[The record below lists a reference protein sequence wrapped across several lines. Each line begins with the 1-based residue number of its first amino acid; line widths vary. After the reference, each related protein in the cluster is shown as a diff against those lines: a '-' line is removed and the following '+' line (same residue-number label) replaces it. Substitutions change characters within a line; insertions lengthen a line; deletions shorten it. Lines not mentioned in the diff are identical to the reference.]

1 MKKLNVLKS
10 IIKIGAAL
18 SILFAFAACEIG
30 LGAAVDISAP
40 VVSVI
45 NPERTGYI
53 LEEFTVNG
61 TAKDNIGVT
70 ALSLQIEPL
79 DNPTPENTVKFR
91 INNNVWEVY
100 DSSTSKWTAYD
111 AALCTITGDN
121 TDFEWSITYKVGS
134 SVSNG
139 DEFMITTQVFDEAN
153 NESKESKD
161 ERSVTIDM
169 NEPVVTLI
177 SPATER
183 TYSVIETRLATYS
196 LKDNSVLQNLIN
208 GEFSVTGA
216 QKEEGKLSDLIVYL
230 DERQTA
236 ELTNLSE
243 NAIVKQVITGDNLRN
258 WSATFNLSTI
268 PGYEHDK
275 KIVRIVT
282 ESHDQAGNIETVC
295 QGWFVYWNDADIPW
309 VVANFGGTG
318 SYSNKTDV
326 YPNCSL
332 QGQAYDDDGLKQVE
346 IKVFKGDET
355 EPVKTEK
362 LDLKSENYPKYKA
375 WSVEA
380 LHDNCDFRVEVECED
395 INGTKSEKEIRYMAV
410 KDINPPSIVIETD
423 TKQPM
428 LGDASGKITIKG
440 YVTDDG
446 EIDFVKLARIKAS
459 TPSEKIIEY
468 YNSSYTAWST
478 ASGGT
483 DLNGNKVW
491 TIDLGDNIS
500 ENSNVKRTFSKDFNI
515 FSDFGINGTTEKL
528 NIQTFI
534 IMAVD
539 KGGTAKVDTF
549 TYAGDTTVPTL
560 TIDKLI
566 VKKGSVEEELDF
578 KYCNG
583 EKEDHEKHPKM
594 LKPFNKSN
602 GNITDKIIL
611 SGTWSDNSTNI
622 WSDKSRHSSITLTWE
637 GVSASVTANEDGTW
651 TTEEITPPDATTAII
666 EMQFNDYAGNIAK
679 ANENFYV
686 SSNDPE
692 LLRITAEENDGS
704 FKAGATINIILE
716 FNKAVKYSG
725 GTPTLT
731 LNVPVNGTK
740 RIIECSSESGKEL
753 TQHKFTYTVQEGD
766 DISALDVTSINTD
779 GITWTSTVNKKDFA
793 VNTTDM
799 ENIVNVAS
807 KKLTGSRSLRIDTVK
822 PLFNKLTAI
831 TKSGAYNKDK
841 EIFIQ
846 GEFDE
851 EVTIEDETKL
861 KLTFNTGATSDSAV
875 KTGPSKVLFTYKIG
889 ENQNNDSLDVTSVS
903 VTGAGIK
910 DVAGNEIADPISN
923 SITKSKIS
931 DIKID
936 TDKPAKPVVT
946 GITNNAYIYD
956 PAGASFTITGFETD
970 TETKK
975 YYSVDGGKSYSDYT
989 GAVTLGKGG
998 YDITAYQE
1006 DAAGNKSDNATSFHI
1021 NVDPGNILTS
1031 ITAGVPTGTY
1041 TTGKTIP
1048 IYLNF
1053 RNKVTVA
1060 NGAKLTLDN
1069 GKEAVYSSGTGS
1081 TRAVFN
1087 YTVEDGDSSTGLN
1100 VIDISKAAE
1109 TFKDERGNDIT
1120 SYCTVIPAGKNL
1132 LNSRTITIVTGKPV
1146 VKSVNYNKTTNKLTI
1161 TFNSN
1166 INKGSGNI
1174 TITHGTGY
1182 RAPAVLAVD
1191 TFNNLKKKNSDLA
1204 GYYELGVNGSDADGN
1219 PDTEEKYILK
1229 FAKNITDTDVLT
1241 ALTKADADKVIIPVN
1256 SSYVTISG
1264 VNLIIELADSYALPV
1279 KGADYTISLPEKL
1292 VSDKQSHTN
1301 EEDNNWS
1308 ISSSAVGG
1316 VEDPVIRVEK
1326 KDEVIGTISD
1336 NSATVTQ
1343 PATAQVKIECQTPGV
1358 TPTFKVYKQE
1368 NAQVTFMASSKTE
1381 NGKVV
1386 TTVSTPIT
1394 KNTAAVT
1401 TVDSSVG
1408 TTSPITLGSSSDL
1421 TKGYVYKIEAKATS
1435 TSTPVYEYAYRSVFA
1450 IKKAPLRNNDVT
1462 AYANSYSQLWCRGG
1476 DKESGGLS
1484 QSTFPVS
1491 WNTAQF
1497 DKVRAMTTGAE
1508 YTAKNSENNDVTVC
1522 DGYWITWKINVN
1534 AYMQPLRGNMPSDA
1548 KIKGPGRWIWGMQ
1561 GPYPLGLKNFTLYPG
1576 HSLAIDGIQNYIYGN
1591 VSFYKKHCEYRKSD
1605 DSVVKSMEPE
1615 Q

>member
-1 MKKLNVLKS
+1 MKKSNVLKN
-10 IIKIGAAL
+10 IIKVGAAL
-18 SILFAFAACEIG
+18 FSLFAFAACEIG
-30 LGAAVDISAP
+30 LGAAVDVSAP

-70 ALSLQIEPL
+70 SLSLQIEPL
-79 DNPTPENTVKFR
+79 DNPTPENTIKFR
-91 INNNVWEVY
+91 INNNVWEAY
-100 DSSTSKWTAYD
+100 DSTTDKWTSYD

-121 TDFEWSITYKVGS
+121 TNFEWSITYKVAS

-139 DEFMITTQVFDEAN
+139 DEFMITTQVYDEAN
-153 NESKESKD
+153 NESKDSKD
-161 ERSVTIDM
+161 ERSVTIDK

-177 SPATER
+177 SPATEKP
-183 TYSVIETRLATYS
+183 YSAVETRSAAYT

-208 GEFSVTGA
+208 GEFTVTGA

-230 DERQTA
+230 DESQTTD
-236 ELTNLSE
+236 LTNLSE

-268 PGYEHDK
+268 SGYEHNK

-309 VVANFGGTG
+309 IVANFGGTG
-318 SYSNKTDV
+318 SYSNKIDV

-346 IKVFKGDET
+346 IKVFKDNET

-395 INGTKSEKEIRYMAV
+395 INGKKSEKEIRYMAV
-410 KDINPPSIVIETD
+410 KDINPPNIVIETD

-446 EIDFVKLARIKAS
+446 AIDYVKLVRIKAS
-459 TPSEKIIEY
+459 TPAETIIKY
-468 YNSSYTAWST
+468 YNSSYEAWT
-478 ASGGT
+478 TTSGGT

-491 TIDLGDNIS
+491 KIDLGDNIS
-500 ENSNVKRTFSKDFNI
+500 GDTTVKRKFSKDFNI

-539 KGGTAKVDTF
+539 KGGTAKIDTF

-560 TIDKLI
+560 TIDKLE
-566 VKKGSVEEELDF
+566 VKKGSVTETLDF

-583 EKEDHEKHPKM
+583 VNEEHEKHPKM
-594 LKPFNKSN
+594 LKPFLRVN
-602 GNITDKIIL
+602 GAITDKIIL
-611 SGTWSDNSTNI
+611 SGTWNDNSTEV
-622 WSDKSRHSSITLTWE
+622 WSDKSKHSPITLTWE
-637 GVSASVTANEDGTW
+637 GVSASVTANPNGTW
-651 TTEEITPPDATTAII
+651 TTGEITPPDATTAII
-666 EMQFNDYAGNIAK
+666 EMQFSDYAGNIAK

-686 SSNDPE
+686 SSNNPE

-704 FKAGATINIILE
+704 FKAEETINIILE

-731 LNVPVNGTK
+731 LNVSKNGTFK
-740 RIIECSSESGKEL
+740 IIECSSESEKEL
-753 TQHKFTYTVQEGD
+753 TQHKFTYTVEEGD
-766 DISALDVTSINTD
+766 NISALEVTKINTD
-779 GITWTSTVNKKDFA
+779 GITWTSTVNKKDFT
-793 VNTTDM
+793 VDTTEM
-799 ENIVNVAS
+799 NNIVNDAS
-807 KKLTGSRSLRIDTVK
+807 KKLTGSRKLRIDTVK

-831 TKSGAYNKDK
+831 TKTGAYNKDK

-846 GEFDE
+846 GEFNE
-851 EVTIEDETKL
+851 EVTIEDFSKL
-861 KLTFNTGATSDSAV
+861 KLNFNTGATSTSAV

-889 ENQNNDSLDVTSVS
+889 ENQNTSALDVTSVS

-910 DVAGNEIADPISN
+910 DIAGNEIADPISN
-923 SITKSKIS
+923 SITKSGIS
-931 DIKID
+931 SIKID
-936 TDKPAKPVVT
+936 TTKPDKPVVT

-975 YYSVDGGKSYSDYT
+975 YYSVDGGKSYSEYT
-989 GAVTLGKGG
+989 GTVTLGNGE

-1006 DAAGNKSDNATSFHI
+1006 DAAGNKSDDATTVHI

-1041 TTGKTIP
+1041 TTGKVIP

-1060 NGAKLTLDN
+1060 AGAKLTLNN
-1069 GKEAVYSSGTGS
+1069 GKEAVYSSGTGT

-1087 YTVEDGDSSTGLN
+1087 YTVAEGDSSDGLN
-1100 VIDISKAAE
+1100 VTAFTDSEGTINAAG
-1109 TFKDERGNDIT
+1109 TFKDERNNDIT
-1120 SYCTVIPAGKNL
+1120 SYCTVIPSGKNL
-1132 LNSRTITIVTGKPV
+1132 SDSRTITIVTGKPV
-1146 VKSVNYNKTTNKLTI
+1146 VQSVSYNKTTKKLTI
-1161 TFNSN
+1161 AFDSN

-1191 TFNNLKKKNSDLA
+1191 TFNNLNKKNSDYDLA
-1204 GYYELGVNGSDADGN
+1204 DYYELGVNGSDADGN

-1256 SSYVTISG
+1256 SSYVTVSG
-1264 VNLIIELADSYALPV
+1264 ANLIIELTDSYALPV
-1279 KGADYTISLPEKL
+1279 QGAAYTISLPAAL

-1301 EEDNNWS
+1301 DEDNTRS
-1308 ISSSAVGG
+1308 ISSNVVGG
-1316 VEDPVIRVEK
+1316 VEDPVIRIEK
-1326 KDEVIGTISD
+1326 KDETLSNI
-1336 NSATVTQ
+1336 NSTNNTMTVTQ
-1343 PATAQVKIECQTPGV
+1343 PLTASVKVECQTPGV
-1358 TPTFKVYKQE
+1358 TPTVAVQSQTNSQDAYTGTKITKKAYSLK
-1368 NAQVTFMASSKTE
+1368 NATIATTTS
-1381 NGKVV
+1381 NG
-1386 TTVSTPIT
+1386 TVSMSLGST
-1394 KNTAAVT
+1394 
-1401 TVDSSVG
+1401 D
-1408 TTSPITLGSSSDL
+1408 TTSGYIYKL
-1421 TKGYVYKIEAKATS
+1421 TASANANDTTKTA
-1435 TSTPVYEYAYRSVFA
+1435 YEYAYRSVYTMTNTQGMNA
-1450 IKKAPLRNNDVT
+1450 DVT
-1462 AYANSYSQLWCRGG
+1462 SHSGTYKQLYLRGG
-1476 DKESGGLS
+1476 DNVSGGLS

-1497 DKVRAMTTGAE
+1497 DKIRAMT
-1508 YTAKNSENNDVTVC
+1508 NSSGSTW
-1522 DGYWITWKINVN
+1522 YWVTWKVNVN
-1534 AYMQPLRGNMPSDA
+1534 SYMQPLRGNVPDDVGT
-1548 KIKGPGRWIWGMQ
+1548 KGPKRWCWCMQ
-1561 GPYPLGLKNFTLYPG
+1561 GPIPTGLENYILYPG
-1576 HSLAIDGIQNYIYGN
+1576 QSLSIDGERNYKYERT
-1591 VSFYKKHCEYRKSD
+1591 SFYKKHCEYRD
-1605 DSVVKSMEPE
+1605 GDAVVKSMEE
-1615 Q
+1615 